1 MLKSIGSIC
10 FLAAMSIL
18 VAGCRHHQPVV
29 PATPPPAILSPAPS
43 ASIKVSPDSVQ
54 RGQTA
59 QLTWNSQNASDV
71 SIDGIGSVA
80 GSGSRQVTAAESTT
94 YHLLAKGSGGSSE
107 ATARLT
113 VTPVPE
119 PKRAALSDE
128 ELFAQN
134 MKDIF
139 FGYDKA
145 EIRADEKSVL
155 DADAQFLAAHPDWQL
170 TIEGHCDERGSEDYN
185 MALGQNRAKQ
195 VMEAL
200 VRDGVNG
207 NAVKLIS
214 LGKER
219 PFCTSANNESCWSQ
233 NRRAHFVLQ
242 KKESAS
248 MN

>member
-1 MLKSIGSIC
+1 MFKSIGSIC
-10 FLAAMSIL
+10 FLAALAIL
-18 VAGCRHHQPVV
+18 VAGCHHHQPVV
-29 PATPPPAILSPAPS
+29 PQTPPPAIASAAPS
-43 ASIKVSPDSVQ
+43 ASNTVSPPSVQ
-54 RGQTA
+54 REQTA
-59 QLTWNSQNASDV
+59 
-71 SIDGIGSVA
+71 
-80 GSGSRQVTAAESTT
+80 
-94 YHLLAKGSGGSSE
+94 
-107 ATARLT
+107 
-113 VTPVPE
+113 PE
-119 PKRAALSDE
+119 PKRASLSDE
-128 ELFAQN
+128 QLFAQN
-134 MKDIF
+134 VKDIF
-139 FGYDKA
+139 FAYDNA

-200 VRDGVNG
+200 ARQGVNG
-207 NAVKLIS
+207 SAVKLIS

-242 KKESAS
+242 KKERAS

>member
-1 MLKSIGSIC
+1 MRRSISSI
-10 FLAAMSIL
+10 FFIVALATL
-18 VAGCRHHQPVV
+18 VVGCRHQPPV
-29 PATPPPAILSPAPS
+29 AKTAPPAPPIQPAPS
-43 ASIKVSPDSVQ
+43 ATIAAPPQSVIP
-54 RGQTA
+54 A
-59 QLTWNSQNASDV
+59 
-71 SIDGIGSVA
+71 
-80 GSGSRQVTAAESTT
+80 
-94 YHLLAKGSGGSSE
+94 
-107 ATARLT
+107 
-113 VTPVPE
+113 PE
-119 PKRAALSDE
+119 PKRAALTDE
-128 ELFAQN
+128 QLFAQN
-134 MKDIF
+134 VKDIF
-139 FGYDKA
+139 FAYDNA

-200 VRDGVNG
+200 VRQGLSG
-207 NAVKLIS
+207 SAVKLIS

-242 KKESAS
+242 KKERAS

>member
-43 ASIKVSPDSVQ
+43 ASNTVSPPSVQ
-54 RGQTA
+54 REKTA
-59 QLTWNSQNASDV
+59 
-71 SIDGIGSVA
+71 
-80 GSGSRQVTAAESTT
+80 
-94 YHLLAKGSGGSSE
+94 
-107 ATARLT
+107 
-113 VTPVPE
+113 PE
-119 PKRAALSDE
+119 PQRAALTDE
-128 ELFAQN
+128 QLFAQN

-145 EIRADEKSVL
+145 EIGADEKSVL
-155 DADAQFLAAHPDWQL
+155 DADGQFLAAHPDWQL

-195 VMEAL
+195 VMDAL
-200 VRDGVNG
+200 VKQGVNG
-207 NAVKLIS
+207 SAVKLVS

-219 PFCTSANNESCWSQ
+219 PFCTNANNESCWSQ

-242 KKESAS
+242 KKERAS